1 MTTARILIVDD
12 DRELCEELADI
23 LSGEG
28 HAVTTALDGV
38 AGLALARELRFD
50 ILLLD
55 LRLPGIGGLEILRAV
70 APVRGNRVVLV
81 ISGSPLDSNLPK
93 PDDEE
98 DASAEILRLADRLI
112 PKPFNVVELL
122 ETIRELSPR

>member
-1 MTTARILIVDD
+1 MAPARILIIDD
-12 DRELCEELADI
+12 DRELCEELTDI

-28 HAVTTALDGV
+28 HEVTKTLDGV
-38 AGLALARELRFD
+38 TGMALAKELAFD

-70 APVRGNRVVLV
+70 APVRGSRVVLV
-81 ISGSPLDSNLPK
+81 ISGSPLDSRLPK
-93 PDDEE
+93 QEVE
-98 DASAEILRLADRLI
+98 DTSAEIRRLADRLI

-122 ETIRELSPR
+122 ETIRAFSER

>member
-1 MTTARILIVDD
+1 MTPARILIIDD

-38 AGLALARELRFD
+38 AGLALAKDLQFD

-55 LRLPGIGGLEILRAV
+55 LRLPGIGGLEILRAI

-81 ISGSPLDSNLPK
+81 ISGSPLDSSLPK
-93 PDDEE
+93 PDEE
-98 DASAEILRLADRLI
+98 YGPAEIRRLADRVI

-122 ETIRELSPR
+122 ETIRTFSRR